1 MISVPNSNKE
11 LFMTAEFTN
20 EELEIVILALE
31 NYETRMESLSET
43 KAAKIRAII
52 EKLYASKN

>member
-31 NYETRMESLSET
+31 NYETRMECLSET
-43 KAAKIRAII
+43 KAAKIRA
-52 EKLYASKN
+52 L